1 MGFKYQLRFERKNG
15 DVDFAELP
23 CGKWEWDSEEELRL
37 DWDALLLY
45 IKKRKAMSYYITKAW
60 GSWGSLDSDD
70 SDDEEEEE
78 WGYDIIWDS
87 NDGN

>member
-1 MGFKYQLRFERKNG
+1 MR
-15 DVDFAELP
+15 
-23 CGKWEWDSEEELRL
+23 
-37 DWDALLLY
+37 Y
-45 IKKRKAMSYYITKAW
+45 IKKRKAVSYYITKAW